1 MLGYGDPEPWDGM
14 SSEPGLLPAVY
25 VGTSFRI
32 RSFGNAPP
40 SFVVRVAGEALRL
53 ISERFERVEDDR

>member
-1 MLGYGDPEPWDGM
+1 MLGYGDPEPWDGI

-53 ISERFERVEDDR
+53 ISE